1 VRRLIAIAVGLA
13 LVVGVVVFLR
23 SDGQTRTYKAS
34 FSRAVQLFPGGKV
47 RVLGVDVGEI
57 TDTRNVRGGVEVTFR
72 IDDPD
77 VLLPEDVEAAIVPMS
92 LLGERYVQLFPSYGG
107 GAALPEGDTIP
118 MERTAVPSEPD
129 ELLRSLQDYLGALD
143 PATVSAFVDNAATV
157 LEGNGQ
163 ELNELIDHASSV
175 IGTLSAKRGDLAQI
189 VVQFDKL
196 SRALNTRQEGLANLI
211 HSYNAVART
220 LTTNRVAVEGTIT
233 GLSDAATELASLLL
247 AHRRPLHQDI
257 KTLTRTGRTIGRNID
272 TFTET
277 GFWAQRLFRAASNA
291 VDYNKDWLRLNNQ
304 GEELSGLII
313 MRLEERLLELC
324 EDLDLPTCSFPRY
337 WERSVPSLFCF
348 DARCPPPPAP
358 HLEEPQEQLTEA
370 IGGIPA
376 LAERMLQQA
385 RRITCAD
392 AEDKKRCLE
401 RKRALIKCADASHPG
416 RCLERETAQILC
428 QGADDLRACLR
439 EQKGKELK
447 ELVEGLLDE
456 SLGDP
461 LDLGGVVP

>member
-1 VRRLIAIAVGLA
+1 MRRLITIVVGLA

-23 SDGQTRTYKAS
+23 GDRQTRTYKAS
-34 FSRAVQLFPGGKV
+34 FSRAVQLFPASKV
-47 RVLGVDVGEI
+47 RVLGVDVGQI
-57 TDTRNVRGGVEVTFR
+57 TDVRNVRGGVEVTFS

-77 VLLPEDVEAAIVPMS
+77 VLLPEEVEAAIVPMS
-92 LLGERYVQLFPSYGG
+92 LLGERYIQLFPSYGG
-107 GAALPEGDTIP
+107 GAALPEGATIP

-143 PATVSAFVDNAATV
+143 PVTVSAFVDNAATV

-163 ELNELIDHASSV
+163 QLNELIDHASSV

-196 SRALNTRQEGLANLI
+196 SRALNTRQEGLASLI
-211 HSYNAVART
+211 HSYNAVATT

-233 GLSDAATELASLLL
+233 GLNDAATELASLLL

-257 KTLTRTGRTIGRNID
+257 RTLTRTGRTINRNID

-277 GFWAQRLFRAASNA
+277 GYWAQRLFRAASNA

-304 GEELSGLII
+304 GEELGGLII
-313 MRLEERLLELC
+313 MRLEERLQELC
-324 EDLDLPTCSFPRY
+324 ADLGLPTCSLPRY
-337 WERSVPSLFCF
+337 WERTVPSLFCF
-348 DARCPPPPAP
+348 DAKCPPPPTP
-358 HLEEPQEQLTEA
+358 QLEEPQEQLTEA

-376 LAERMLQQA
+376 LADRLLQQA
-385 RRITCAD
+385 RRISCAD
-392 AEDKKRCLE
+392 AEDKQRCLE
-401 RKRALIKCADASHPG
+401 RKRALIKCADAANPH

-428 QGADDLRACLR
+428 EGADNLQACLQ
-439 EQKGKELK
+439 EQKDKELND
-447 ELVEGLLDE
+447 LVQGLLDE

-461 LDLGGVVP
+461 LDLGGAVP

>member
-1 VRRLIAIAVGLA
+1 
-13 LVVGVVVFLR
+13 
-23 SDGQTRTYKAS
+23 
-34 FSRAVQLFPGGKV
+34 
-47 RVLGVDVGEI
+47 
-57 TDTRNVRGGVEVTFR
+57 
-72 IDDPD
+72 
-77 VLLPEDVEAAIVPMS
+77 
-92 LLGERYVQLFPSYGG
+92 
-107 GAALPEGDTIP
+107 
-118 MERTAVPSEPD
+118 VPSEPD

-211 HSYNAVART
+211 HNYNAVART

-348 DARCPPPPAP
+348 DAKCPPPPAP

-428 QGADDLRACLR
+428 QGADDVRACLR

>member
-1 VRRLIAIAVGLA
+1 MRRLISIAVAVA

-23 SDGQTRTYKAS
+23 SDGESRTYKAS
-34 FSRAVQLFPGGKV
+34 FSRAVQLFPGSKV

-57 TDTRNVRGGVEVTFR
+57 IDVRNVPDGVEVTFSV
-72 IDDPD
+72 DDPD
-77 VLLPEDVEAAIVPMS
+77 VLLPEEVEAAIVPMS
-92 LLGERYVQLFPSYGG
+92 LLGERYIQLFPSYGG
-107 GAALPEGDTIP
+107 GDALPEGATIP
-118 MERTAVPSEPD
+118 TERTAVPSEPD

-163 ELNELIDHASSV
+163 QLNELIDHASSV

-189 VVQFDKL
+189 VVQFDRL
-196 SRALNTRQEGLANLI
+196 SRALNTRKEGLASLI
-211 HSYNAVART
+211 HSYNSVART

-277 GFWAQRLFRAASNA
+277 GYWAQRLFRAASNA

-304 GEELSGLII
+304 GEELGGLII
-313 MRLEERLLELC
+313 MRLEERLQELC
-324 EDLDLPTCSFPRY
+324 EDLELPTCSLPRY
-337 WERSVPSLFCF
+337 WERTVPSLFCF
-348 DARCPPPPAP
+348 DAECPPPPGP
-358 HLEEPQEQLTEA
+358 RVQEPQEQLTEA

-376 LAERMLQQA
+376 LADRLLQQA

-392 AEDKKRCLE
+392 AEDKQRCLE
-401 RKRALIKCADASHPG
+401 RKRALIKCADAAHP
-416 RCLERETAQILC
+416 RQCLERETAQVLC
-428 QGADDLRACLR
+428 QDADNLQACLQ
-439 EQKGKELK
+439 EQKGKELD

-461 LDLGGVVP
+461 LGGAVP